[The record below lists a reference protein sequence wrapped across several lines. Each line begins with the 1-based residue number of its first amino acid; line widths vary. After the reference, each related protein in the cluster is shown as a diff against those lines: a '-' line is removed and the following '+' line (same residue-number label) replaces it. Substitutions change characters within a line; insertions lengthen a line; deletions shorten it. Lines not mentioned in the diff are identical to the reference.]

1 MTAIDRRS
9 ALSIVLRTGAVAAV
23 ALTVMP
29 IAAGATPLAAGTAG
43 TATSDSEPDSLV
55 EKAQVVVVG
64 PRRRR
69 RVCWWSRGRRVC
81 AWR

>member
-1 MTAIDRRS
+1 MTAIDRRCM
-9 ALSIVLRTGAVAAV
+9 LSIVLRTGAGAAV
-23 ALTVMP
+23 AFAVMP
-29 IAAGATPLAAGTAG
+29 TAARATPLATGTAG
-43 TATSDSEPDSLV
+43 PAAPDIAPESLV

>member
-1 MTAIDRRS
+1 VIDRRS
-9 ALSIVLRTGAVAAV
+9 MLSIVLRTGAVAAV

-29 IAAGATPLAAGTAG
+29 VAARATPLAAGTAG
-43 TATSDSEPDSLV
+43 TATPENAPENLV

>member
-1 MTAIDRRS
+1 MTLIDRRNM
-9 ALSIVLRTGAVAAV
+9 LSIVLRAGGAVAV

-29 IAAGATPLAAGTAG
+29 IAARATPLAVGTAG
-43 TATSDSEPDSLV
+43 TASPENAPESLV
-55 EKAQVVVVG
+55 EEAQVVVVG

>member
-1 MTAIDRRS
+1 
-9 ALSIVLRTGAVAAV
+9 
-23 ALTVMP
+23 
-29 IAAGATPLAAGTAG
+29 LAADK
-43 TATSDSEPDSLV
+43 TSAAKAVDPV

-69 RVCWWSRGRRVC
+69 HRRRVCWSRRGRRVC